1 MDMYKFTPLP
11 VGGMSEPRVIALT
24 PFTWPK
30 FVAMTCICLY
40 TAVMGYTGSAAFN
53 TMTSVAMAASEG
65 FTVDNPGFSLQLGMA
80 EIVAFFSFCSVVFP
94 AIWYLRGLVAKV
106 NELEK
111 AHNESMASVKEAL
124 SRLETKVEFHSIEK
138 CPVAQDYLK
147 RTD

>member
-1 MDMYKFTPLP
+1 MDTYKFTPLP
-11 VGGMSEPRVIALT
+11 VGGMSESRVDVLT
-24 PFTWPK
+24 PSTWSRLA
-30 FVAMTCICLY
+30 VLACVCLY
-40 TAVMGYTGSAAFN
+40 TGAMGITGSAAFN
-53 TMTSVAMAASEG
+53 AMTSLTMAVSKG

-111 AHNESMASVKEAL
+111 AHNESMSSVKDAL

-147 RTD
+147 RGE